1 MENTD
6 WIQRRKYISI
16 SILMLILGL
25 LFLFYLGNT
34 LYHTEKRLQNQSIS
48 SVINSIADDF

>member
-1 MENTD
+1 MENSD
-6 WIQRRKYISI
+6 LIQRRKYVGI
-16 SILMLILGL
+16 SILMLVLGL

-34 LYHTEKRLQNQSIS
+34 LYHTEKKLQSQSIS